1 MHETHSRPS
10 NRFETTLG
18 ILFLFLLL
26 IGCFLVAQPFLTSLM
41 WAAIFC
47 FAIWPIQERL
57 VQAVHGRRA
66 LAALITTLLIAL
78 IVVAPFAMI
87 GFNLPD
93 DVRSLSAATRQWII
107 EGPPAPPAWV
117 GRVPVVGNSVRQYWE
132 EIATEIGDLG
142 RKISQD
148 SSDDQSLEI
157 AVTQPST
164 APSESR
170 LVTAGR
176 RLLSWAR
183 VWFISALLA
192 VGHGIVEVTLS
203 VLFTF
208 FLLRDGHFAAERLRS
223 SISRIAGERGQ
234 HLLDVAGGTVRGVV
248 YGILGTAVAQGL
260 LAGIGFLIAGIPGA
274 PLLGLLTAFLSFL
287 PVGPPLIWIPA
298 SLWLFHGGYGGWG
311 IFMICWGI
319 LVSSVDNVI
328 KPWLISQGSAMPFIL
343 IFMGVLGGALAFGII
358 GVFIGPTII
367 AVVYRILQDWLAE
380 PSANSG
386 LTASE
391 KSPQRAD

>member
-1 MHETHSRPS
+1 MPEASIRPS
-10 NRFETTLG
+10 TRFETILG

-26 IGCFLVAQPFLTSLM
+26 IGCLLVAMPFLTSLM

-57 VQAVHGRRA
+57 VRAVRGRRT
-66 LAALITTLLIAL
+66 LAALITTLTISL
-78 IVVAPFAMI
+78 IVLAPFAVI
-87 GFNLPD
+87 GFNLPED
-93 DVRSLSAATRQWII
+93 LRSLQTATRQWLI
-107 EGPPAPPAWV
+107 EGPPAPPAWLGRIPLV
-117 GRVPVVGNSVRQYWE
+117 GSSVRQYWE
-132 EIATEIGDLG
+132 DIAVDIGDLG
-142 RKISQD
+142 QKLSEQ
-148 SSDDQSLEI
+148 SDEDASLDI

-164 APSESR
+164 APYESR

-183 VWFISALLA
+183 VWLVSALLA

-208 FLLRDGHFAAERLRS
+208 FLLRDGHYAAERLRS
-223 SISRIAGERGQ
+223 SLSRIAGERGQ

-287 PVGPPLIWIPA
+287 PVGPPLVWIPA
-298 SLWLFHGGYGGWG
+298 SLWLFHGGYTGWG

-319 LVSSVDNVI
+319 LVSSVDNVV

-380 PSANSG
+380 PPAPSQ
-386 LTASE
+386 LPASE
-391 KSPQRAD
+391 KTAIRAD